1 MTMNK
6 KAETIED
13 QLFEKAETIEDQ
25 LFEYESWDYAGPTG
39 ELEFGNITLKV
50 DVGDHPAGTKFAGA
64 FLSPAGILGLRNDDG
79 PGEAYY
85 LNVSI
90 GSKVDMSSLMGEAP
104 SHCGEG
110 CCGGKSGCGDKS
122 N

>member
-6 KAETIED
+6 
-13 QLFEKAETIEDQ
+13 KAETIEDQ

-90 GSKVDMSSLMGEAP
+90 GSKVDMSSLSSLMGEAP

-110 CCGGKSGCGDKS
+110 CCGGKSGC
-122 N
+122 